1 MKIKKIIFNSNMNDF
16 KPKVRENVMEITSNR
31 DRFSSGPIELFRR
44 KILMAASNGIY
55 IVDPKGEYSSLIK
68 SLGGSETEI
77 DIDK

>member
-1 MKIKKIIFNSNMNDF
+1 MKIKKIIFNSNMNDL
-16 KPKVRENVMEITSNR
+16 KPRTEENDMKIASNS
-31 DRFSSGPIELFRR
+31 DQFSPGSIGLFRR

-68 SLGGSETEI
+68 LFGGSETEI